1 MTTRVK
7 VLKDFSASGKP
18 LLVGLPGMGR
28 VGYFSVNYLLK
39 TLGGALVAELYSTY
53 FPPHL
58 MVKGNGLSDLFVG
71 RLYDTSKALIFTA
84 DTQPQNPEGQNEVCD
99 ILLSFLT
106 ERGLDGHVIAAAA
119 FVVPE
124 VSKERKVFVAGNDD
138 KIVEVFRKLGGTP
151 LDDGVIVGINGAI
164 VGWAKYYGLDA
175 AVLLGETWSAI
186 VEFDEADYRAA
197 KAVIDIL
204 SKYLEV
210 ETDTSSLLSSA
221 ETVESNIAAALAHI
235 TRMARRRE
243 REERKEVL

>member
-7 VLKDFSASGKP
+7 VLREFSANGKP
-18 LLVGLPGMGR
+18 LLVGLPGMGK

-39 TLGGALVAELYSTY
+39 TLGGELVAEIYSTY

-58 MVKGNGLSDLFVG
+58 MVKGKGLSDLFVG
-71 RLYDTSKALIFTA
+71 RLYDAGKALIFTA

-99 ILLSFLT
+99 SLLSFLT
-106 ERGLDGHVIAAAA
+106 RGGFKGHVVAAAA

-124 VSKERKVFVAGNDD
+124 AGTERKVFVAGNDN

-204 SKYLEV
+204 SKYLGV
-210 ETDTSSLLSSA
+210 ETDTSPLLSSA
-221 ETVESNIAAALAHI
+221 EVIESNISAALAHI
-235 TRMARRRE
+235 SRMASRKE
-243 REERKEVL
+243 REERREVL